1 MNQGKIKFLP
11 EFFLCLS
18 VCLLIVPFK
27 WLLCW
32 LAAAVLHELFHI
44 LALKICRFQVIS
56 ASLGAM
62 GAKIETDAEKGL
74 KSMICALAGPL
85 AGFFLL
91 FFVRKI
97 PMIALCGLF
106 QSAANLLPIYPL
118 DGGRVLDNLLFLIFP
133 AYIADKILWITERM
147 IWIFLL
153 SIALYGFIKFRFGIL
168 PIFTVAMLFLR
179 KKYLAKGVKKQY
191 NIPIRN

>member
-85 AGFFLL
+85 AGVLLLL
-91 FFVRKI
+91 FIRKI

-168 PIFTVAMLFLR
+168 PVFTVAMLFLR
-179 KKYLAKGVKKQY
+179 KKYLAKGAKKRY

>member
-1 MNQGKIKFLP
+1 M
-11 EFFLCLS
+11 
-18 VCLLIVPFK
+18 V
-27 WLLCW
+27 
-32 LAAAVLHELFHI
+32 AAALHEVFHV
-44 LALKICRFQVIS
+44 LALKICKFRLIS
-56 ASLGAM
+56 VSLGVM

-85 AGFFLL
+85 AGFLL
-91 FFVRKI
+91 LLFVRKI

-118 DGGRVLDNLLFLIFP
+118 DGGRVLDNFLHLIFP
-133 AYIADKILWITERM
+133 SYIAEKIIWITELVV
-147 IWIFLL
+147 WIFLFLL
-153 SIALYGFIKFRFGIL
+153 SLYGYIKFRFGIL
-168 PIFTVAMLFLR
+168 PILAVLMLYLR